1 MAGVMAL
8 SFVVALIGM
17 PRGRVES
24 AEEPAPEPA
33 PAG

>member
-8 SFVVALIGM
+8 SFVVAVIGM
-17 PRGRVES
+17 PRGRVAA
-24 AEEPAPEPA
+24 AEEPGAEPA